1 MLSILKYS
9 NKRQIDSSYIIFYA
23 ISILFL
29 SYLFGVKNISFLL
42 VIDIY
47 LFLYMTFFKFNTYSK
62 AKSSFVKIDIT
73 KEGVEKEEFN
83 IQSLISDYSK
93 KFSNK

>member
-1 MLSILKYS
+1 MLSILKYF
-9 NKRQIDSSYIIFYA
+9 NKRQIDSSYIIIYA

-42 VIDIY
+42 IIDIY
-47 LFLYMTFFKFNTYSK
+47 LFIYMTFFKINTYSK
-62 AKSSFVKIDIT
+62 PKSSIVKIDIT

-83 IQSLISDYSK
+83 MQSLISDYSK